1 MSQPTDKKVMDL
13 VAKWEATG
21 RIVRKVIIEGK
32 RIEVEFDRAPVKGVT
47 LDNVKW

>member
-1 MSQPTDKKVMDL
+1 MSQPTDKKAMDL

-21 RIVRKVIIEGK
+21 RVVRKVIIEGK
-32 RIEVEFDRAPVKGVT
+32 RIEVEFDHKAAPAAT